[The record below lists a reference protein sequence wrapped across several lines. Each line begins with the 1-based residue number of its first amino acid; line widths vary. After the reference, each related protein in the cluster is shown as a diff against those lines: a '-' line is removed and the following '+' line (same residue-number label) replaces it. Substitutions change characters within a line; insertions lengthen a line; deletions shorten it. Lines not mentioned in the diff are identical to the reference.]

1 LQRDATQVALMKFGA
16 RTEEQLLLND
26 SLDPFVEAAR
36 PHDRSGSN
44 LETNGEFNSPRLSRY

>member
-26 SLDPFVEAAR
+26 SLDPFVEPPDRTTVPAR
-36 PHDRSGSN
+36 I
-44 LETNGEFNSPRLSRY
+44 